1 MEMDRR
7 LVALCTSVQLRS
19 WIEAEVH
26 GLVSQRSYAADV
38 GELIGLLTRG
48 GASQSELLVLDL
60 DLLSPP
66 HTVGLKLGIEE
77 RWWNGTIVAIG
88 MQRSMHRRYLTIAHT
103 IGRPLGS
110 ESLRAIVERS
120 ESDETQPV
128 VEWPSI
134 DARPPVR
141 LKNRLK

>member
-19 WIEAEVH
+19 WIEAEVN

-38 GELIGLLTRG
+38 SELIGLLTRG

-77 RWWNGTIVAIG
+77 RWWNGTIIAIG
-88 MQRSMHRRYLTIAHT
+88 MQRSMHRRYLTISRT

-110 ESLRAIVERS
+110 ESLRAIVEHTDG
-120 ESDETQPV
+120 EDTQPV
-128 VEWPSI
+128 VPWVHA
-134 DARPPVR
+134 DRRPALR
-141 LKNRLK
+141 SKNRMK